1 MKLVIVPLM
10 LFLSSLIMALAWIG
24 HIRFRHR
31 GFWVA
36 LFASWFL
43 VLPEYILNVS
53 AIRYGH
59 GAFSGGQMAAMNLST
74 GVVCVALVARYF
86 LGEHLS
92 RRQVAGFVMMTVAVG
107 LVVYK

>member
-1 MKLVIVPLM
+1 MKSIIVPLM
-10 LFLSSLIMALAWIG
+10 LFTSSAFMAMAWIG
-24 HIRFRHR
+24 HIRFRHK

-59 GAFSGGQMAAMNLST
+59 DIFSGGQMAAINLST
-74 GVVCVALVARYF
+74 GVICVALVARFF

-92 RRQVAGFVMMTVAVG
+92 RKQVFGFVLMAVGVG

>member
-1 MKLVIVPLM
+1 MKMLIVPLM
-10 LFLSSLIMALAWIG
+10 LFVSSMIMALAWIG
-24 HIRFRHR
+24 HIRFQHK
-31 GFWVA
+31 GYFLA
-36 LFASWFL
+36 LIVSWCL

-59 GAFSGGQMAAMNLST
+59 DVFSGGQMAAMNLSS

-92 RRQVAGFVMMTVAVG
+92 RLQVSGFVLMTVAVG
-107 LVVYK
+107 LVVYR

>member
-1 MKLVIVPLM
+1 MIYVVVPAM
-10 LFLSSLIMALAWIG
+10 LFVSSVIMALAWIG
-24 HIRFRHR
+24 HIRFRHK

-43 VLPEYILNVS
+43 VLPEYVLNVA

-59 GAFSGGQMAAMNLST
+59 GVFSGGQMAAMNLSS
-74 GVVCVALVARYF
+74 GVICVALVSRFF

-92 RRQVAGFVMMTVAVG
+92 RRQILGFVLMTVAVA
-107 LVVYK
+107 LVVWR

>member
-1 MKLVIVPLM
+1 MTTVLVPLM
-10 LFLSSLIMALAWIG
+10 LFTSSAFMAMAWIG
-24 HIRFRHR
+24 HIRFRHK

-36 LFASWFL
+36 LFTSWFL

-59 GAFSGGQMAAMNLST
+59 EIFSGGEMAAMNLST
-74 GVVCVALVARYF
+74 GVICVALVARYF

-92 RRQVAGFVMMTVAVG
+92 RKQVLGFVLMAVAVA

>member
-1 MKLVIVPLM
+1 MIVVVVPLM
-10 LFLSSLIMALAWIG
+10 LFVSSVLMALAWIG
-24 HIRFRHR
+24 HIRFRHK

-36 LFASWFL
+36 LLGSWLL

-59 GAFSGGQMAAMNLST
+59 TVFSGGQMAAMNLSS
-74 GVVCVALVARYF
+74 GVICVALVARFF

-92 RRQVAGFVMMTVAVG
+92 RRQVFGFVLMAVAVAI
-107 LVVYK
+107 VVY

>member
-1 MKLVIVPLM
+1 MLKLLVVPFM
-10 LFLSSLIMALAWIG
+10 LFVSSLLMALAWLG

-36 LFASWFL
+36 LLGSWLL

-59 GAFSGGQMAAMNLST
+59 GAYTGGEMASMNLCS
-74 GVVCVALVARYF
+74 GVVCVAIVARYF
-86 LGEHLS
+86 LGEKLGW
-92 RRQVAGFVMMTVAVG
+92 RQVIGFVLMAIAVG
-107 LVVYK
+107 LIVG

>member
-1 MKLVIVPLM
+1 MKMVIVPLM
-10 LFLSSLIMALAWIG
+10 LFVSSLIMALAWIG
-24 HIRFRHR
+24 HIRFRHK

-36 LFASWFL
+36 LFGSWLL

-59 GAFSGGQMAAMNLST
+59 DVFSGGQMAAMNLSS
-74 GVVCVALVARYF
+74 GVICVAIVARYF

-92 RRQVAGFVMMTVAVG
+92 RRQVAGFVLMAVAVS
-107 LVVYK
+107 LVVYR

>member
-1 MKLVIVPLM
+1 MIYVVVPSM
-10 LFLSSLIMALAWIG
+10 LFVSSVIMALAWIG
-24 HIRFRHR
+24 HIRFRHK

-59 GAFSGGQMAAMNLST
+59 GVFSGGQMAAMNLSS
-74 GVVCVALVARYF
+74 GVICVALVSRFF
-86 LGEHLS
+86 LGEHLGK
-92 RRQVAGFVMMTVAVG
+92 RQILGFVLMTLGVA
-107 LVVYK
+107 LVVWR

>member
-1 MKLVIVPLM
+1 MVVIVPLM
-10 LFLSSLIMALAWIG
+10 LFVSSVLMALAWIG
-24 HIRFRHR
+24 HIRFRHL

-36 LFASWFL
+36 LIGSWLL

-59 GAFSGGQMAAMNLST
+59 AVFSGGQMAAMNLSS
-74 GVVCVALVARYF
+74 GVICVALVARFF

-92 RRQVAGFVMMTVAVG
+92 RKQVLGFVLMAVAVT
-107 LVVYK
+107 LVVY